1 MKFAAAA
8 APVRAV
14 VVAEG
19 SHRRCHW
26 NRGRERDRELAVG
39 ERIGA
44 AVLREA
50 IAAVPAAV
58 QPQLAP
64 PKLLPSPSSRKLTGV
79 AGGYRRS
86 IWFYFESHNRV
97 RGRRRP
103 YLKLAVGER
112 IGAAVLH
119 EAIAAVP
126 AAVQPRLA
134 PPKLLPSPS
143 SRKLTGVAG
152 GYRRSIWF
160 YFESHNRVRGRRR
173 PYLNPLSS
181 WVLVVASY
189 SAIRCCWNQARFTG
203 QMHRS
208 LIMFFAAPSF
218 CFL

>member
-44 AVLREA
+44 AVLR
-50 IAAVPAAV
+50 
-58 QPQLAP
+58 
-64 PKLLPSPSSRKLTGV
+64 
-79 AGGYRRS
+79 
-86 IWFYFESHNRV
+86 
-97 RGRRRP
+97 
-103 YLKLAVGER
+103 
-112 IGAAVLH
+112 

>member
-1 MKFAAAA
+1 MLLRRSSLQMKLAAAA
-8 APVRAV
+8 VTIRAV

-19 SHRRCHW
+19 SHRRCHR

-50 IAAVPAAV
+50 TAAVPAAV

-64 PKLLPSPSSRKLTGV
+64 PKLLPSPSLRKLTGV

-86 IWFYFESHNRV
+86 TWFCFESRNRV

-103 YLKLAVGER
+103 YLK
-112 IGAAVLH
+112 
-119 EAIAAVP
+119 
-126 AAVQPRLA
+126 
-134 PPKLLPSPS
+134 
-143 SRKLTGVAG
+143 
-152 GYRRSIWF
+152 
-160 YFESHNRVRGRRR
+160 
-173 PYLNPLSS
+173 PLSY

-189 SAIRCCWNQARFTG
+189 SAIRCCRNQARFTVLLPSG